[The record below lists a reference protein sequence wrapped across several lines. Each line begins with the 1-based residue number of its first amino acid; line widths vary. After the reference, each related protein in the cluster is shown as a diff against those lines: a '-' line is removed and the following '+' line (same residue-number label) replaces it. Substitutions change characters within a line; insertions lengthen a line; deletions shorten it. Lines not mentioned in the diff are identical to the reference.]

1 MQNLC
6 SLGHCKLQLQM
17 EYPVNNKG
25 TKSTDSCC
33 ADERKGKKG
42 WKKKEEKNIYDIPIS
57 VNSLNS

>member
-1 MQNLC
+1 
-6 SLGHCKLQLQM
+6 M

-25 TKSTDSCC
+25 TNSTDSCC

-42 WKKKEEKNIYDIPIS
+42 WEKKEEKNIYDIPIS